1 MSGSHLVR
9 VRPTSSSPSTA
20 TAPPTRSRWR
30 SRGTTPASRT
40 WLPTSSTRTST
51 VRGFGAAAELADLP
65 LVCGHGVGPVREGL
79 SVVEVT
85 GAPPDDVAVGK
96 VRREGL
102 GQGDAETMV
111 VETRAVTASR
121 LDVALADDA
130 LLVLP
135 RVGSGRVAPAGG
147 VASRDG
153 RWGRGGVTPST
164 ARAFILMLVPSHP
177 LPFPCVRSVHSRR

>member
-40 WLPTSSTRTST
+40 WLPTSRARTGPPCWWVSDRAST
-51 VRGFGAAAELADLP
+51 VRRFGAGAELADQP

-79 SVVEVT
+79 RLVELT
-85 GAPPDDVAVGK
+85 GAPPDDVAVGQ

-102 GQGDAETMV
+102 GQGDAESIV
-111 VETRAVTASR
+111 VETSAVTASW

-135 RVGSGRVAPAGG
+135 GVGSGRFAPAGG
-147 VASRDG
+147 VAGRDG

-164 ARAFILMLVPSHP
+164 AR
-177 LPFPCVRSVHSRR
+177 